1 MHKVLFFLGWKRLP
15 SRFNF
20 LILAFEWV
28 DRARAVGGREKKKC
42 LSISPIYHASFAP
55 KLDVL
60 SSISRERGEEC
71 LSPRWIRFFPSSGL
85 NPRFEFVA
93 ASRSVVSLAKKRVRI
108 GTYGERPNLAENVY
122 FSRTRKSS
130 YPLEG
135 DVNRV
140 GKPLKPSS
148 KFFSSLSQF
157 FALHLSRIKKAK
169 EIRRKAPNLLR
180 FKILEY
186 KI

>member
-1 MHKVLFFLGWKRLP
+1 MGRQSASSRWERKRSVYRFPPFIMLLLP
-15 SRFNF
+15 PNSTFYHQF
-20 LILAFEWV
+20 
-28 DRARAVGGREKKKC
+28 
-42 LSISPIYHASFAP
+42 HASGVKNVYP
-55 KLDVL
+55 Q
-60 SSISRERGEEC
+60 G
-71 LSPRWIRFFPSSGL
+71 WIRFFPSSGL

-108 GTYGERPNLAENVY
+108 GTYGERPNLAESVY

-157 FALHLSRIKKAK
+157 FAPHLSRIKKAK
-169 EIRRKAPNLLR
+169 EIRRKAPNLPR